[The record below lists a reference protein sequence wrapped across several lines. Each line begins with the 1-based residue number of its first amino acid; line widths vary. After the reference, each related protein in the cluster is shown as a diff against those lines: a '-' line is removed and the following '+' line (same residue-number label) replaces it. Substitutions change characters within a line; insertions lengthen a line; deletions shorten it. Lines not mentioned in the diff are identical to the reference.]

1 MRAHVASDV
10 TSELAMQCRPARSA
24 RSISVMLAHVHVA
37 GTDHRSCVLYLVGD
51 PSIVQG
57 SSRVFR
63 SNRPPASLQQLWTW
77 SCSLTEGRPVSSMA
91 WNSSNNNLMAAGY
104 GTRPSADSA
113 QAAGAAGGSGFA
125 QGQQGS
131 IVGQG
136 ALLSA
141 PRPAAGDA
149 AAGDSSD
156 GAAAADADGAGG
168 CVALWSLKNQ
178 FYPVW
183 SFKTKAGEL
192 WQHVYKPALLFPY
205 HCAYKERESG
215 AAVHQSHV
223 SVHRE

>member
-1 MRAHVASDV
+1 
-10 TSELAMQCRPARSA
+10 
-24 RSISVMLAHVHVA
+24 
-37 GTDHRSCVLYLVGD
+37 
-51 PSIVQG
+51 
-57 SSRVFR
+57 
-63 SNRPPASLQQLWTW
+63 
-77 SCSLTEGRPVSSMA
+77 MA

-104 GTRPSADSA
+104 RTRPSADSA
-113 QAAGAAGGSGFA
+113 QAAGTAGGSAFA

-149 AAGDSSD
+149 AGGESSD
-156 GAAAADADGAGG
+156 GAAAVDLDGAGG

-192 WQHVYKPALLFPY
+192 ATNGMLENVSLLPRVTGDNQAEDASATTPMGVVCAQAESRFDAL
-205 HCAYKERESG
+205 G
-215 AAVHQSHV
+215 T
-223 SVHRE
+223 